1 MGLAFQL
8 CPVCI
13 IATITHMQDEGD
25 LQRYVSLPTSQC
37 NNSCD
42 AHRPV
47 PSAKI
52 KSAQDHQSKRQ
63 VTEEGSVCS
72 DGITASQSLA
82 ERGCPADSDV
92 SSRVPSPL
100 VDQLT
105 DELHFYQLCK
115 VNRSFNLNANGV
127 PLPKLYRMS
136 HHFSTRH
143 RVPVTAVD
151 LTPSDKW
158 RGSAVSF

>member
-1 MGLAFQL
+1 MCVL
-8 CPVCI
+8 
-13 IATITHMQDEGD
+13 ME
-25 LQRYVSLPTSQC
+25 SLPPSPWQNEAARQILTS
-37 NNSCD
+37 
-42 AHRPV
+42 P
-47 PSAKI
+47 P
-52 KSAQDHQSKRQ
+52 
-63 VTEEGSVCS
+63 GS
-72 DGITASQSLA
+72 
-82 ERGCPADSDV
+82 P
-92 SSRVPSPL
+92 PPL